1 MRIVRWRDR
10 GEGEAGADSPDS
22 APAPLSRKWWPVS
35 ASPHVWWEGVR
46 TVLCVVETVAVLT
59 DAQVLAVTAR
69 TLTMVGDTIADAG
82 KPERS

>member
-10 GEGEAGADSPDS
+10 GEDEAGADSPDS
-22 APAPLSRKWWPVS
+22 APASLSRKWWLVG
-35 ASPHVWWEGVR
+35 ASRLEWWKGLR
-46 TVLCVVETVAVLT
+46 TVLCVVETVAFLT

-69 TLTMVGDTIADAG
+69 TLIVVGDTIADAG